1 MKICA
6 AIQDGM
12 QKYGAL
18 KRPVLAIFVAPH
30 VPPPNA
36 PSPAMLD
43 YFKAVDKAANAGLI
57 ARYRAGNP
65 AAHVVV
71 IANAQ
76 HAVFKS
82 NPDDTAREMDA
93 FLATLN

>member
-1 MKICA
+1 
-6 AIQDGM
+6 
-12 QKYGAL
+12 
-18 KRPVLAIFVAPH
+18 
-30 VPPPNA
+30 
-36 PSPAMLD
+36 MLD